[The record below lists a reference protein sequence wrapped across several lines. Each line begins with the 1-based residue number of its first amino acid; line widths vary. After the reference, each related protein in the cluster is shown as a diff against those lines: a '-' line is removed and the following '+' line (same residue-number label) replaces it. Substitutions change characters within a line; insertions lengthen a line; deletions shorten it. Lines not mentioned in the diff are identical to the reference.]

1 MIPSKNN
8 MILQISGHSF
18 MKDNQ
23 NCFSAEI
30 ICGKFRDILSDCI
43 EINYTEENVQR
54 NISSVLEKNF
64 V

>member
-1 MIPSKNN
+1 
-8 MILQISGHSF
+8 